1 VPCALEQD
9 EKSATG
15 VSWDFHRPSVHLHRL
30 EEYLKFFCRTYPPMY
45 LSNNSMMSYK
55 GCMRFATQSQQLIVT
70 YHVLFYIGAQALDT
84 HRARHAASAT
94 PAALLS
100 LKAFVRRSIQ
110 SSSAG
115 TNKKLFIPLG
125 KSLWGNPF
133 GEIPLGKSLWGTA
146 CNCNGNINLA
156 SKSHASHASHAS
168 SGLTCLTWLDFIAHG
183 SKA

>member
-1 VPCALEQD
+1 
-9 EKSATG
+9 
-15 VSWDFHRPSVHLHRL
+15 
-30 EEYLKFFCRTYPPMY
+30 
-45 LSNNSMMSYK
+45 
-55 GCMRFATQSQQLIVT
+55 MRFATQSQQLIVT

-115 TNKKLFIPLG
+115 TLWGNPFGEIPLG

-133 GEIPLGKSLWGTA
+133 GEIPLGKSLWG
-146 CNCNGNINLA
+146 NPFGEIPLGNRLQ
-156 SKSHASHASHAS
+156 
-168 SGLTCLTWLDFIAHG
+168 L
-183 SKA
+183 